1 MSERAEDPRL
11 RRRWA
16 REVTIL
22 LAVLLAA
29 SEALASPFAGRSLE
43 SALEEL
49 QREGLSI
56 IYSSAVVLPSMRV
69 ESEPRQR
76 SPRGKLDEILA
87 PHGLSV
93 REESGHLI
101 VVPVPRDPEGTIRL
115 DVKGAPA
122 AARVSVRIDSRRPL
136 PVSAGHPFPLRLPP
150 GLHSLLIEARGFVP
164 LRVDDVLVVAGE
176 VRGLEVTLSGAA
188 QLLEEV
194 TVTPSHYRLVDQ
206 EPQGSH
212 FLSVTEAER
221 LPQVAADPYWA
232 AKTLPGTSHSDLA
245 AAFHI
250 RGGRRD
256 EMLVL
261 LDGVELY
268 EPFHLKD
275 LLPLFSIVDRSA
287 IAGVDLTTGG
297 FSAEYGGRMSG
308 VMEIST
314 MGVSPLNPVSI
325 RVSTTD
331 SSMVTSGILEEP
343 RIHYLAATRAWY
355 PDDVLRAAGLF
366 DQPIVTDYF
375 DSLGKLTHSWS
386 ERTTLTAGALGA
398 YDHARYASN
407 PADPRRNVVAQD
419 STLQLWASAETL
431 WSPSL
436 LSRTAVSAGDLRR
449 DRSGDAERSAG
460 VTTVA
465 EERAFSFA
473 GLKQDWSA
481 DLRDRH
487 LLRWGVELKGQRASY
502 DYLSRL
508 QEPAGGPG
516 GIDIETRP
524 GGESYSAYVSDRVR
538 LGSALIAEL
547 GVRFDR
553 QHWIEEQQVS
563 PRVSLLYMMGERT
576 LLRAAWGRYAQWQ
589 QLNELPVADGVRAF
603 EPAQRAAHWLV
614 SLERRFPSVTGRIEA
629 YEKVTHSPHPYY
641 ENLFDDLDLF
651 PESRDDRVRVES
663 EQARARGLELFVKSD
678 PGRGSAWWISYTLSE
693 ATDRIDGDTVPRSWD
708 QRHAFGFGAYRRVWG
723 GWEASL
729 AGTVSSGRPGTEMRP
744 LRDASGA
751 IELVPGPRNAIRR
764 ASYHRLDGRVSRRFP
779 LRIGSVVVAAE
790 LLNLTGRSNVCCIT
804 GFTVEESPGGA
815 LSVLTEERIY
825 PRFVPSLSVRWD
837 F

>member
-1 MSERAEDPRL
+1 MTKGSPGQRL
-11 RRRWA
+11 GRRGA
-16 REVTIL
+16 RGATIL

-29 SEALASPFAGRSLE
+29 SQALGSPFAGRSLE
-43 SALEEL
+43 SALEQL

-56 IYSSAVVLPSMRV
+56 IYSSAVVLPSMRI
-69 ESEPRQR
+69 ESEPRRR
-76 SPRGKLDEILA
+76 SPRGMLEEILA
-87 PHGLSV
+87 PHGLTV
-93 REESGHLI
+93 REQSGHLI
-101 VVPVPRDPEGTIRL
+101 VVPAPVDSEGTIRL
-115 DVKGAPA
+115 AVKGAPDS
-122 AARVSVRIDSRRPL
+122 ARVSVRVDTKRRLLVSAARPL
-136 PVSAGHPFPLRLPP
+136 LLALSP
-150 GLHSLLIEARGFVP
+150 GAHSLLIEAAGFVP

-176 VRGLEVTLSGAA
+176 VRDVEVTLSAAA
-188 QLLEEV
+188 QLLEEI

-232 AKTLPGTSHSDLA
+232 AKTLPGTSHSDSA

-250 RGGRRD
+250 RGGRRN

-268 EPFHLKD
+268 EPIHLKD

-297 FSAEYGGRMSG
+297 FSAEHGGRMSG

-314 MGVSPLNPVSI
+314 RGSSPVNAVSL
-325 RVSTTD
+325 RASTTD
-331 SSMVTSGILEEP
+331 SSMVTSGVLEEY

-355 PDDVLRAAGLF
+355 PDDVLRATGLF
-366 DQPIVTDYF
+366 DQPVVTDYF

-386 ERTTLTAGALGA
+386 GRTTLTAGVLGA
-398 YDHARYASN
+398 YDHARFTSSQ
-407 PADPRRNVVAQD
+407 ADPRRNVAAQD

-431 WSPSL
+431 WSPAL

-460 VTTVA
+460 VVIVA
-465 EERAFSFA
+465 ERRAFSFA

-487 LLRWGVELKGQRASY
+487 LLRWGVELKHQQASY
-502 DYLSRL
+502 DYLRGLEDS
-508 QEPAGGPG
+508 AGEPG

-524 GGESYSAYVSDRVR
+524 SGESYYAYMSDRVR

-553 QHWIEEQQVS
+553 QDWIEEQQVS
-563 PRVSLLYMMGERT
+563 PRVSLLYTMGERT

-589 QLNELPVADGVRAF
+589 QLNELPVADGVRTF
-603 EPAQRAAHWLV
+603 EPAEVASHWLV

-629 YEKVTHSPHPYY
+629 YEKVTDSPHPYF

-663 EQARARGLELFVKSD
+663 EQARARGLELFLRSD
-678 PGRGSAWWISYTLSE
+678 PGRASAWWISYALSE
-693 ATDRIDGDTVPRSWD
+693 ATDRIDGDRVPRSWD
-708 QRHAFGFGAYRRVWG
+708 QRHAFRFGAYRRLWG
-723 GWEASL
+723 EWEASL
-729 AGTVSSGRPGTEMRP
+729 TGTYSSGRPGTEMRP
-744 LRDASGA
+744 YRDASGA
-751 IELVPGPRNAIRR
+751 IELIRGPRNAIRR
-764 ASYHRLDGRVSRRFP
+764 ASYHRLDGRISRRFP
-779 LRIGSVVVAAE
+779 LRLGSVVVAAE

-804 GFTVEESPGGA
+804 GFTLNEDADGT
-815 LSVLTEERIY
+815 LSVLTEERSY

>member
-1 MSERAEDPRL
+1 MSERSRGQRL
-11 RRRWA
+11 SRRGA
-16 REVTIL
+16 RGATIL

-29 SEALASPFAGRSLE
+29 SQALGSPFAGRSLE
-43 SALEEL
+43 SALEQL

-69 ESEPRQR
+69 ESEPRRR
-76 SPRGKLDEILA
+76 SPRGMLDEILA
-87 PHGLSV
+87 PHGLAV
-93 REESGHLI
+93 REQSGHLI
-101 VVPVPRDPEGTIRL
+101 VVPAPVDSEGTIRL
-115 DVKGAPA
+115 AVKGVPA
-122 AARVSVRIDSRRPL
+122 SARVSVRVDARRP
-136 PVSAGHPFPLRLPP
+136 VVASAARGLVLELSP
-150 GLHSLLIEARGFVP
+150 GAHSILIEARGFMP
-164 LRVDDVLVVAGE
+164 LRLDDVVVVAGK
-176 VRGLEVTLSGAA
+176 VRDLEVTLSGAA

-194 TVTPSHYRLVDQ
+194 TVTPSHYRLIDE
-206 EPQGSH
+206 EPQASH
-212 FLSVTEAER
+212 FVSVTEAER
-221 LPQVAADPYWA
+221 LPHVAADPFWA
-232 AKTLPGTSHSDLA
+232 AKTLPGTSHSDSA

-250 RGGRRD
+250 RGGKRD
-256 EMLVL
+256 ELLVL

-268 EPFHLKD
+268 EPFHMKD

-287 IAGVDLTTGG
+287 IAGIDVTTGG

-331 SSMVTSGILEEP
+331 SSMVASGFLEEH

-355 PDDVLRAAGLF
+355 PDDVLRAAGLL
-366 DQPIVTDYF
+366 DQPVVTDYF
-375 DSLGKLTHSWS
+375 DSLGKITHSWS
-386 ERTTLTAGALGA
+386 DRSALTAGALGA
-398 YDHARYASN
+398 YDHAQYASN
-407 PADPRRNVVAQD
+407 PADPRRSVVAQD
-419 STLQLWASAETL
+419 SNLQLWASAETL

-436 LSRTAVSAGDLRR
+436 FSRTAVSAGDLRR

-460 VTTVA
+460 VTTVE
-465 EERAFSFA
+465 EEREFSFM

-481 DLRDRH
+481 DLRDQH
-487 LLRWGVELKGQRASY
+487 LVRWGVEVKRQRASY
-502 DYLSRL
+502 DYVSRL
-508 QEPAGGPG
+508 LEPAAGPG
-516 GIDIETRP
+516 GVNIETRP
-524 GGESYSAYVSDRVR
+524 RGESYSAYLSDRVR

-553 QHWIEEQQVS
+553 QEWIEEQQVS
-563 PRVSLLYMMGERT
+563 PRVSLLYPMGERT
-576 LLRAAWGRYAQWQ
+576 LLRAAWGRYAQSQ

-603 EPAQRAAHWLV
+603 EPAQRARHWLV

-629 YEKVTHSPHPYY
+629 YEKMTHSPRPYY

-663 EQARARGLELFVKSD
+663 EQARARGLEFFLKSD
-678 PGRGSAWWISYTLSE
+678 PGRASAWWISYALSE
-693 ATDRIDGDTVPRSWD
+693 ATDRIDGNTVPRSWD
-708 QRHAFGFGAYRRVWG
+708 QRHAFSFGAYRSLWG

-729 AGTVSSGRPGTEMRP
+729 AGTYSSGRPGTEMRP

-751 IELVPGPRNAIRR
+751 IELLPGPRNAIRR
-764 ASYHRLDGRVSRRFP
+764 ASYHRLDGRVSKRFS
-779 LRIGSVVVAAE
+779 LRTGSVVVAAE

-804 GFTVEESPGGA
+804 GFTVEGSPDSD
-815 LSVLTEERIY
+815 LSIRAEERIY